1 MNAIVW
7 LEIAALGIIFG
18 ALGQGARTIVGFK
31 KLNDYT
37 NDATV
42 SAQLIDGMRLLI
54 SFGIGGVAGALA
66 AITLIADPQKIAAEQ
81 LFAIAA
87 AGYSG
92 SDFIEGFITKISAAP
107 GSTTK
112 SAQAVAVKGPADD
125 AVG

>member
-18 ALGQGARTIVGFK
+18 AVGQGARTIVGFK
-31 KLNDYT
+31 KLNDYASDT
-37 NDATV
+37 TV
-42 SAQLIDGMRLLI
+42 AAELVDGVRLLM

-66 AITLIADPQKIAAEQ
+66 AITLITDPQNIAPQQ

-92 SDFIEGFITKISAAP
+92 SDFIEGFITKISGAP
-107 GSTTK
+107 GSTIA
-112 SAQAVAVKGPADD
+112 SAKAGAAKAPADD